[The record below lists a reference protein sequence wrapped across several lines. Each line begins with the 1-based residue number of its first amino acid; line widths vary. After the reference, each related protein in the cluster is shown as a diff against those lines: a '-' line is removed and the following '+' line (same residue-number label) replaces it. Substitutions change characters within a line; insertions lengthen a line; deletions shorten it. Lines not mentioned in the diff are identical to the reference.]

1 MTGAIEGQLEAK
13 ESKSCLLCFIPS
25 KAIQNCSPFDAEV
38 ADENKQKWMVLYQLG
53 FEYSHSSVTIL

>member
-1 MTGAIEGQLEAK
+1 MLILFFKTGKRQENTTMTGAIEGRPEAK

-38 ADENKQKWMVLYQLG
+38 ADENKQK
-53 FEYSHSSVTIL
+53 

>member
-1 MTGAIEGQLEAK
+1 MTMTGAIEGQLEAK

-38 ADENKQKWMVLYQLG
+38 ADENKQK
-53 FEYSHSSVTIL
+53 